1 MARKQVGKTFE
12 GVTGLR
18 RVVVAFVLFVFLLL
32 VAAFIFFF
40 IRAWPTMNP
49 KLPFPLRVLMA
60 SVRLAKAAC
69 RFGDMV
75 CRQPRI
81 GKLEAR

>member
-1 MARKQVGKTFE
+1 MARKLVGKTFE

-60 SVRLAKAAC
+60 SVDVLLKPLVALAIW
-69 RFGDMV
+69 FSDSHG
-75 CRQPRI
+75 
-81 GKLEAR
+81 